1 MTDETNEKQTKS
13 NKGKWSIIIILAVAI
28 IGGAA
33 TIFFLLPGSDK
44 ETYFLAE
51 KESYEVLSDEFEER
65 FANELEWAEMSE
77 ENPTES
83 KIDLSAEFNDPNSF
97 GGVSEAEEIINNS
110 TINITSQADLEAEE
124 LFADI
129 EADVA
134 GMTFDDIRFGITEN
148 KLLLQL
154 PFLKDVLQLEGDDT
168 GKLLHEMDPV
178 VFAEDD
184 NYDFSQVFNGTDYPI
199 SEDDRDY
206 IADKYGK
213 FLFNELPDSAF
224 DSEKEEVEVDGESFK
239 ADKVTMHLDE
249 EEVQTLVSDLLDEI
263 DEDERLKEIMEEYL
277 EQNFLPADELAS
289 FQEDFDEGIQAMKDN
304 VDEITLPEGIDSTVW
319 VKGGLVVKRNF
330 AFTIEDNFG
339 DEVTLE
345 IDGTQLL
352 DDEQKKFN
360 YDLSFDDGMMEETI
374 SLVGDLGR
382 DGDDIDDTI
391 TLTVDAFEITYEGD
405 ETLKGSDHEF
415 TRSLSLDSPFISGGL
430 FWNGD
435 ANYDKDQMSADH
447 EFHVEAEGL
456 GEDIASL
463 QVGVEGKQIKEVET
477 IDTDNVKD
485 IGKMSEAELNEY
497 IEEDAAEQ
505 FFEWYMDTFGDIG
518 GFGDPTSPDD
528 TEDLEDFED
537 MEDMEDFEGW
547 DDDEELMESLEEL
560 EKYNEQKE
568 KENKE

>member
-537 MEDMEDFEGW
+537 MEDMEDFEDW